1 MYYNLFLPGS
11 ISGDAYKVYLL
22 KKKFNVAYKKLTVAV
37 LLDRF
42 SGLLGLGLILSIYSI
57 LVIDD
62 AQYIAAIISGAV
74 LSIVIL
80 FFIVYRWLKDFIPSF
95 LPTLFLGIFVQGTQV
110 VCVYLIMATLG
121 IPLNVSEYVFIF
133 LISSVVSVLPLTV
146 GGLGIREV
154 VFLEGSKLF
163 GLLQETSVVIS
174 LLFYLITLL
183 TSAIG
188 LIYVFKDP
196 LSEKNKDPN

>member
-1 MYYNLFLPGS
+1 
-11 ISGDAYKVYLL
+11 
-22 KKKFNVAYKKLTVAV
+22 
-37 LLDRF
+37 
-42 SGLLGLGLILSIYSI
+42 
-57 LVIDD
+57 
-62 AQYIAAIISGAV
+62 
-74 LSIVIL
+74 
-80 FFIVYRWLKDFIPSF
+80 
-95 LPTLFLGIFVQGTQV
+95 
-110 VCVYLIMATLG
+110 MATLG

-133 LISSVVSVLPLTV
+133 LISSVVSVLPLTI

-196 LSEKNKDPN
+196 LSQKNKDPN